1 MEFVLCEN
9 CDQNRVGRLGMSEQ
23 FIWPTEMLPLEQEL
37 LELFHAIEQDN
48 FRTLDLSATG
58 YSDPRIT
65 GSFIRW
71 LLLEVVVASP
81 FAISALRLHNAVI
94 AGVLDFS
101 GKALPIAISF
111 DNCVFNDDI
120 DFTDA
125 AVRMI
130 EVSSCTLGRILADR
144 VTTQGTFR
152 IRRSR
157 TTNSSLSSIKHL
169 RRCGATIGG
178 NLDLRG
184 SLFGSLQADPAF
196 PCIWADGAKVAGNT
210 LLTDGFTSRGEIRLN
225 GACLNRNLDC
235 SSAKM
240 LNRRGFSI
248 SAAGAIISG
257 SAYFCAP
264 KIWSDSTVR
273 SPFRSE
279 GAIRLSG
286 AKISGHLTLDEGH
299 FIATSFAERTE
310 VTAPRTTEAHQ
321 LRAVV
326 GNGIEVGA
334 DLNLRASF
342 VQGAA
347 IFISGKING
356 DINSSD
362 TNLDFP
368 GQESLTWDSATIG
381 GEAFFEGIR
390 TTGIIRLAQASFA
403 QGLRI
408 HGISFERNHAPQF
421 LDDEYAAGDDLG
433 GVACGVYAP
442 NMLVGGTFYWKN
454 VTASEVNPSR
464 IPCWLFLFGAKCTS
478 IEDDIASWK
487 TLDRFDINGFVYNL
501 PSPPTDIDV
510 RLIEIDRQYDT
521 ERFRPQ
527 PYMQLARAARD
538 AGYETAANDAIVQ
551 MERVRTRRSDFAL
564 PKVFWRLFL
573 DIALRYGF
581 APYRPIIILTMWAV
595 ISSFVFSHAYKN
607 KEIVRAESAATASAT
622 TRSTVPFNSLLFAID
637 TLVPIVDF
645 NQKKQWVV
653 TPASRTELP
662 HLSQQ
667 VDHSWT
673 SSLSALTEEFPNT
686 SARLFL
692 VFNTFFGWTMT
703 TLFAASVAGLLRR
716 AKDY

>member
-1 MEFVLCEN
+1 
-9 CDQNRVGRLGMSEQ
+9 MSEQ

-264 KIWSDSTVR
+264 KIWSGLPRCEARSVQKRAIAAFWRKNIWTSDAGRRAFYRNILCRTHGSHSTKNHR
-273 SPFRSE
+273 GPSITCSC
-279 GAIRLSG
+279 G
-286 AKISGHLTLDEGH
+286 
-299 FIATSFAERTE
+299 
-310 VTAPRTTEAHQ
+310 
-321 LRAVV
+321 
-326 GNGIEVGA
+326 
-334 DLNLRASF
+334 
-342 VQGAA
+342 
-347 IFISGKING
+347 
-356 DINSSD
+356 
-362 TNLDFP
+362 
-368 GQESLTWDSATIG
+368 
-381 GEAFFEGIR
+381 
-390 TTGIIRLAQASFA
+390 
-403 QGLRI
+403 
-408 HGISFERNHAPQF
+408 ERNRSRRRPKFARF
-421 LDDEYAAGDDLG
+421 LR
-433 GVACGVYAP
+433 
-442 NMLVGGTFYWKN
+442 
-454 VTASEVNPSR
+454 SR
-464 IPCWLFLFGAKCTS
+464 RCNIHKRK
-478 IEDDIASWK
+478 D
-487 TLDRFDINGFVYNL
+487 
-501 PSPPTDIDV
+501 
-510 RLIEIDRQYDT
+510 Q
-521 ERFRPQ
+521 
-527 PYMQLARAARD
+527 
-538 AGYETAANDAIVQ
+538 
-551 MERVRTRRSDFAL
+551 
-564 PKVFWRLFL
+564 WR
-573 DIALRYGF
+573 Y
-581 APYRPIIILTMWAV
+581 
-595 ISSFVFSHAYKN
+595 
-607 KEIVRAESAATASAT
+607 
-622 TRSTVPFNSLLFAID
+622 
-637 TLVPIVDF
+637 
-645 NQKKQWVV
+645 
-653 TPASRTELP
+653 
-662 HLSQQ
+662 
-667 VDHSWT
+667 
-673 SSLSALTEEFPNT
+673 
-686 SARLFL
+686 
-692 VFNTFFGWTMT
+692 
-703 TLFAASVAGLLRR
+703 
-716 AKDY
+716 